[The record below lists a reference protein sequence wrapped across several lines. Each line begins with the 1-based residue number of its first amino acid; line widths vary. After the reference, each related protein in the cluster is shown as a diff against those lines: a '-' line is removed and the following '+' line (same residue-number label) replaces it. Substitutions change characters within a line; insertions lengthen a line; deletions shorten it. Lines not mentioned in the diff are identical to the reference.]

1 MASALA
7 YGVVH
12 MNCILYFMLVF
23 SCECASSSCYFVRY
37 VSTEHKKEMYEF
49 MYGMWMLWR
58 SQRAQWMEWM
68 NYGHRWRRKDE
79 KGCACEIWC
88 MNLCDARVK
97 KKKKMKNKR
106 SVNFQPDSSP
116 VFARPRIDSF
126 FVEWVARCMH
136 QMYFISENLVH

>member
-49 MYGMWMLWR
+49 MYGM
-58 SQRAQWMEWM
+58 
-68 NYGHRWRRKDE
+68 
-79 KGCACEIWC
+79 
-88 MNLCDARVK
+88 
-97 KKKKMKNKR
+97 
-106 SVNFQPDSSP
+106 
-116 VFARPRIDSF
+116 
-126 FVEWVARCMH
+126 
-136 QMYFISENLVH
+136 